1 MPTYASTTDVSSDK
15 SQQEI
20 QRTLRR
26 YDATQFVMGWTNS
39 RAMIGFV
46 IKDREVRFLLPMPD
60 PNAREF
66 THTPSKGLRRNAA
79 QQEAEYEQAVRQRWR
94 ALHLVIKAKL
104 EAVEAGIVDFD
115 TEFLG
120 QIVLP
125 NGATV
130 AETVIPR
137 MQQQL
142 DGGGSPNLLPALES
156 KHE

>member
-1 MPTYASTTDVSSDK
+1 MPTYASATDVSSDR

-26 YDATQFVMGWTNS
+26 YGATQFAMGWTNS
-39 RAMIGFV
+39 QAMIGFV

-60 PNAREF
+60 PQDRKF
-66 THTPSKGLRRNAA
+66 THTPSKGLRRTAA

-94 ALHLVIKAKL
+94 ALNLVIKAKL

-137 MQQQL
+137 MQDTL
-142 DGGGSPNLLPALES
+142 AGGNPNLFPALEM
-156 KHE
+156 KK

>member
-1 MPTYASTTDVSSDK
+1 MPTYASATDVSSDR

-26 YDATQFVMGWTNS
+26 YGATQFAMGWTNS
-39 RAMIGFV
+39 QAMIGFV

-60 PNAREF
+60 PQDRKF
-66 THTPSKGLRRNAA
+66 THTPSKGLRRTAA

-94 ALHLVIKAKL
+94 ALNLVIKAKL

-137 MQQQL
+137 MQDAL
-142 DGGGSPNLLPALES
+142 AGGSPNLFPALEA
-156 KHE
+156 KRE

>member
-1 MPTYASTTDVSSDK
+1 MPTYASSTDVSSDK

-26 YDATQFVMGWTNS
+26 YGASQFAMGWTNS

-46 IKDREVRFLLPMPD
+46 ISDRQVRFLLPMPD
-60 PNAREF
+60 PQDRQF
-66 THTPSKGLRRNAA
+66 THTPSKGLRRSAA

-94 ALHLVIKAKL
+94 ALNLVIKAKL

-137 MQQQL
+137 MQDTL
-142 DGGGSPNLLPALES
+142 AGGSPDLFPALEA
-156 KHE
+156 KRE